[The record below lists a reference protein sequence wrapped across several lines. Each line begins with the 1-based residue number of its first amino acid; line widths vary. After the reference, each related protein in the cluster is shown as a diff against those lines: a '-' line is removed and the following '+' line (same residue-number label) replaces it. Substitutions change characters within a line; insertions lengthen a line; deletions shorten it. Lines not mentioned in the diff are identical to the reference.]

1 MPGVK
6 DSIFRAMALFLTID
20 KQVGKP
26 FEDSLVPVHGQ
37 GQSAQVC
44 DNCIKETR
52 NLSGSGPAIR

>member
-1 MPGVK
+1 
-6 DSIFRAMALFLTID
+6 MALFLTID